1 MATDKTYPSNRPEN
15 PTGKPKQPSREAA
28 EREKET
34 AGKPAANYTIDYIL
48 AAIDKAE
55 KSLPAWLFKEIKQE
69 AIPLSGAKARW
80 ARAAKQGLESLP
92 PRHVQSLGTQAQQG
106 TTPWDDFGERAPYAE
121 SSMQQYTQEYLDSL
135 MYRIKKKLLD
145 SNYQYV
151 WEQIHNHAKSSA
163 GGRASGRSKKQKRVD
178 EYKADP
184 ATTEDFKAMPNSELT
199 TAWLRLH
206 QRYNK
211 AKKSRKAVGQ
221 YVAAASV
228 AMKEADRRGLAYS
241 KTSPLAVAAKAYSLP
256 AKPIEASEDLAKR
269 AAESAAEDAR
279 IAKELLVEEL
289 EKTNAKLVDY
299 LTQKLPR
306 TDVML
311 IPDFISVVGSTVKDS
326 DAKEPNDLD
335 VLFRAEHDDSGKNFL
350 VQSENVGIQ
359 VRNILDPDKS
369 KKLHY
374 IDGPQG
380 SHADYVPLYDLFLR
394 PKKEIETKVVKDQTG
409 PERFYPEGSII
420 PAMLGGL
427 VDESDIELAKSVSL
441 GKRFAVEKPTTKM
454 TTQNFSFNQLWPW
467 VEEQL
472 KAGAELIGEV
482 KRDGYRCII
491 TKNGDTVTVWFEDS
505 NQDRSRALP
514 NLVAAIKKMPQK
526 NFILDGEMLATWKG
540 KFVPRTQ
547 LIGILTK
554 QEFEFNPIY
563 YAFDCLYLDGTD
575 LSGKPLKER
584 LGSLNSLKNSLSPQF
599 FKIEQPKPIK
609 DQSSMNA
616 VGKWASKQPG
626 SEGMLVKD
634 TTQPYHFGGSDSWAK
649 LKGVVELK
657 VLVTK
662 VNKVKNGFTYSCALT
677 EGNLTP
683 YSNVVDYE
691 GKKVVD
697 LSKTFVT
704 PTQMAKEGDTL
715 NVRIE
720 ELIVMRNPAE
730 PNLLSLAWGKPTA
743 VGPDSAEPNTALQ
756 AVAIAKRGAIL
767 KQEIK
772 KADVASY
779 VGNNPLVTF
788 VFPSPTAAEASR
800 GTTMISS
807 PLLKSTYLDP
817 LNLSKDDVGITYL
830 SPVHY
835 TDAHNATRDPT
846 DLEAV
851 NWLGY
856 TLQEL
861 ASINAPVTVGIGSV
875 TKHIL
880 GDIIDVVLPHPND
893 IVKKEDWKGEIVR
906 KLRGINNK
914 LESVRKSD
922 HKPCETGN
930 CAPHRV
936 TITKMDSENHT
947 VCGVVY
953 EPNVIDT
960 QGEWANADTIAKA
973 ADNYMATFRKMSEEH
988 RKSVKSVPVRSW
1000 ITDQEGYQGEGKL
1013 RTKVKKGAW
1022 MLCSRIQ
1029 DSKLWEDISSGKLN
1043 AYSMGGRATKV
1054 KRSPPA

>member
-1 MATDKTYPSNRPEN
+1 MASNKTYPSDRPEN
-15 PTGKPKQPSREAA
+15 PTGKPKEKAPQVD

-34 AGKPAANYTIDYIL
+34 ASTPAANYTIDYIL

-80 ARAAKQGLESLP
+80 NKAKAKDAEKQGLESLP

-121 SSMQQYTQEYLDSL
+121 SAMSQYTQEYLDSL

-211 AKKSRKAVGQ
+211 AKKSRKAVGP
-221 YVAAASV
+221 YVAAASI

-241 KTSPLAVAAKAYSLP
+241 KTSPLAVAAKAYTLP
-256 AKPIEASEDLAKR
+256 PKPVEASEDLAKR
-269 AAESAAEDAR
+269 AAESAAEDAK
-279 IAKELLVEEL
+279 IAKELLVEAL
-289 EKTNAKLVDY
+289 EKTNAKLLDY

-311 IPDFISVVGSTVKDS
+311 IPDFISVVGSTVKD
-326 DAKEPNDLD
+326 EPDPSDLD
-335 VLFRAEHDDSGKNFL
+335 VLFRAEHDESGKNFL

-359 VRNILDPDKS
+359 VRNILNPDKD
-369 KKLHY
+369 KELHY

-380 SHADYVPLYDLFLR
+380 SHGDFIPLYDLVLR
-394 PKKEIETKVVKDQTG
+394 PKKEIETKVVKDETGLG
-409 PERFYPEGSII
+409 PERFYGQGSII

-454 TTQNFSFNQLWPW
+454 TTQNFSFSQLWPW

-472 KAGAELIGEV
+472 NDGAELIGEV
-482 KRDGYRCII
+482 KRDGYRAVI
-491 TKNGDTVTVWFEDS
+491 TKNGTNVSIWFEDS
-505 NQDRSRALP
+505 KQDRSSALP
-514 NLVAAIKKMPQK
+514 DLVAAIKKMPQK
-526 NFILDGEMLATWKG
+526 NFVLDGEMLATWKG

-554 QEFEFNPIY
+554 QEFEFNPVY
-563 YAFDCLYLDGTD
+563 YAFDCLYLDGSD

-584 LGSLNSLKNSLSPQF
+584 LGSLDTLKRSLSPQF
-599 FKIEQPKPIK
+599 FKIEQPKQIT

-616 VGKWASKQPG
+616 VAKWASKQAG
-626 SEGMLVKD
+626 SEGLMVKD
-634 TTQPYHFGGSDSWAK
+634 LTQPYHFGGSDSWNK
-649 LKGVVELK
+649 VKTVVELR

-683 YSNVVDYE
+683 YSNVVDYN

-730 PNLLSLAWGKPTA
+730 PNVLSLAWGKPTA

-779 VGNNPLVTF
+779 VGNEPLVTF

-800 GTTMISS
+800 GTTMIAS
-807 PLLKSTYLDP
+807 PLLKSAYLEP
-817 LNLSKDDVGITYL
+817 LNLSKEQVAITYL

-835 TDAHNATRDPT
+835 TDAHNSTT
-846 DLEAV
+846 CITGL
-851 NWLGY
+851 LK
-856 TLQEL
+856 T
-861 ASINAPVTVGIGSV
+861 
-875 TKHIL
+875 IL
-880 GDIIDVVLPHPND
+880 
-893 IVKKEDWKGEIVR
+893 
-906 KLRGINNK
+906 
-914 LESVRKSD
+914 
-922 HKPCETGN
+922 
-930 CAPHRV
+930 
-936 TITKMDSENHT
+936 
-947 VCGVVY
+947 
-953 EPNVIDT
+953 
-960 QGEWANADTIAKA
+960 
-973 ADNYMATFRKMSEEH
+973 
-988 RKSVKSVPVRSW
+988 
-1000 ITDQEGYQGEGKL
+1000 
-1013 RTKVKKGAW
+1013 
-1022 MLCSRIQ
+1022 
-1029 DSKLWEDISSGKLN
+1029 ISSL
-1043 AYSMGGRATKV
+1043 R
-1054 KRSPPA
+1054 